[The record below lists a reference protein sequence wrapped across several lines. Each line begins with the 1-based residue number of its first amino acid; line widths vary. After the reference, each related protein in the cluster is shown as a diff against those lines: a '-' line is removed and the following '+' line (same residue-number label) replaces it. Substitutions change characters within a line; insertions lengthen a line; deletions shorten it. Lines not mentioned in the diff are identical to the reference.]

1 MTAKVKS
8 FVTLFSSLMLAACTN
23 SMNLEV
29 TTTVPK
35 AAMEASE
42 KRVTLILLP
51 AFTSYVYQENSE
63 ARENWEINLGASQSG
78 LFRSIFESAFGN
90 VSISHSD
97 GEFIDRLLQAPD
109 LPADVPE
116 VAVDDEV
123 GRNDVHNVGKNDSA
137 KI

>member
-1 MTAKVKS
+1 MTVEVKF
-8 FVTLFSSLMLAACTN
+8 FVTLLWSLILIACTN

-42 KRVTLILLP
+42 KQVTLVLVP
-51 AFTSYVYQENSE
+51 AFTTYIYQENSE

-90 VSISHSD
+90 LSLTNRED
-97 GEFIDRLLQAPD
+97 EFIDSELIF
-109 LPADVPE
+109 LPQLTEMQLATPT
-116 VAVDDEV
+116 
-123 GRNDVHNVGKNDSA
+123 
-137 KI
+137 